1 MRNPI
6 IPSALLIAVH
16 PQVSVTRLG
25 RSEHIYLPN
34 SMVVITLYYTVAF
47 VWGPESSFCLRRV
60 SLCTSHA
67 PTYSKQNV
75 VGWRNNRNEIEH
87 DFSHCW
93 RIYRTHIRFRRAVM
107 TKHRKGERRRKSG
120 YWNEY
125 EKRKKRNSDVVLQ
138 MSRNFRKHLKKCH
151 KIFYVF
157 SYILKLWGFGTYVF
171 VKF

>member
-107 TKHRKGERRRKSG
+107 TKHRKGEK
-120 YWNEY
+120 
-125 EKRKKRNSDVVLQ
+125 EKKRILKRIRKKE
-138 MSRNFRKHLKKCH
+138 KT
-151 KIFYVF
+151 
-157 SYILKLWGFGTYVF
+157 KLWRGATNVP
-171 VKF
+171 KFSKAFKKMS